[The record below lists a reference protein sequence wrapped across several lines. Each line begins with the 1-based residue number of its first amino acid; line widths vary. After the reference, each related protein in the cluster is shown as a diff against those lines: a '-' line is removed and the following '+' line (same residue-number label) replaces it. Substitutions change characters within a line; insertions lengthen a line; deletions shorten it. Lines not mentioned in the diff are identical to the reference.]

1 MHPAIR
7 LICFLLLVIGLVI
20 TNNILFIILII
31 LLFFIYKCPIS
42 PIITILIRLRWLF
55 LSILILNLFFNSD
68 IFNITNLFV
77 VIEKITTLIIIIL
90 AANLFLTIT
99 TTQEIIAALQ
109 WWLLPLTKLGFPTE
123 RLAVRIALVLDT
135 VQIVQ
140 KFYTDINS
148 NISNKPTELFA
159 KVLTCANTIPLC
171 FLEIPEL
178 SRPSWWQWI
187 YPLIILILI
196 LNDYL

>member
-1 MHPAIR
+1 M
-7 LICFLLLVIGLVI
+7 
-20 TNNILFIILII
+20 FI
-31 LLFFIYKCPIS
+31 IYKCPIS
-42 PIITILIRLRWLF
+42 PIIIILIRLRWLF
-55 LSILILNLFFNSD
+55 LSILILNLFFSSD
-68 IFNITNLFV
+68 IFNILNLFI
-77 VIEKITTLIIIIL
+77 VIEKVIILISIIL

-99 TTQEIIAALQ
+99 TTQEIIASLQ
-109 WWLLPLTKLGFPTE
+109 WWFLPLTKLGFPTE

-140 KFYTDINS
+140 NFYTDINS
-148 NISNKPTELFA
+148 DTNNKPTELFA
-159 KVLTCANTIPLC
+159 KVLTCANTIPLY

-178 SRPSWWQWI
+178 SKPPWWQWI